1 VNLVSITFFPLNFSK
16 LELSGSSRDSLQT
29 TFRNP
34 ASPDVLISPPPWE
47 NLRSA
52 ASPQGH
58 PGLSPMIQSP
68 LTPPQ
73 STASVPTS
81 PTRTR
86 SMSDLLS
93 EHEKSKNQ
101 GRKQG
106 LEQSG
111 SRSTIH
117 FDREGATDG
126 DEESREER
134 KTQSEKDSS
143 VLL

>member
-1 VNLVSITFFPLNFSK
+1 VNLVSITFFPLKFSN

-29 TFRNP
+29 IFRNP

-47 NLRSA
+47 NLQSA

-68 LTPPQ
+68 LSPPH
-73 STASVPTS
+73 SRTSVPTS

-101 GRKQG
+101 GRQQG

-111 SRSTIH
+111 SRSTLH
-117 FDREGATDG
+117 FDREGAIDG

-143 VLL
+143 VPL